1 MVKSIL
7 KNGTAKVKSLTDKQG
22 YKFDAVLK
30 YSKKENGYWGW
41 DIKKD

>member
-7 KNGTAKVKSLTDKQG
+7 KNGTAKVKSLIDKQG
-22 YKFDAVLK
+22 NKFDAVLK